1 MTFTQALLFTA
12 LVLVVLFQT
21 EVRAALMRI
30 RYPGSIRFM
39 RRAPKAETVDEIID
53 AVDRLSR
60 SSNGAIIAIEQH
72 MSLLPFTDNGT
83 KLDADVSAELIVTI
97 FTPYTPLHDGALL
110 IRDGIIRSAGAI
122 LPLSQAVFPDR
133 MLGTRHRAAVG
144 LSEVT
149 DALVIV
155 VSEESSSIS
164 VAHKGELF
172 RSVSTLELREILSG
186 ESPMLRSQP

>member
-30 RYPGSIRFM
+30 RYPSSIRFM